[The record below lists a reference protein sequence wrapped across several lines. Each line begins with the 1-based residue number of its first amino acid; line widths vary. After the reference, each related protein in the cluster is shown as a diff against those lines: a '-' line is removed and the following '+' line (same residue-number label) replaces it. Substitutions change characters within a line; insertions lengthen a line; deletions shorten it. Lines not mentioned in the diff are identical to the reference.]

1 MSNQTYTDPSNNMHQ
16 YFSNI
21 RLVFLVATL
30 ALLSAC
36 STKKITSDE
45 TSSTS
50 DSISA
55 SSPEK
60 LLSLAYT
67 TPNANIRNASLLRA
81 AAIYWEQGFSAQS
94 KAVISEIDTRYIAGP
109 DWNDYWLLSL
119 DIALIEQDVEALK
132 KALPNLQS
140 SATFQRSVDEQR
152 EIINKLTQAYEL
164 VSQPIQAA
172 LLLITQRAIYAEN
185 TLINEQIWRLLKAA
199 NTQSLARYQDDTGDY
214 DVQGW
219 LALAKTIRLKQ
230 SRLQEQYQAL
240 VNWQA
245 IWEFHPAV
253 NELPKELEILSQLPK
268 NRPKNIIIALP
279 FSGPLA
285 PVSNAIK
292 DGLLAK
298 YYEYKENQDD
308 QDSAQYTE
316 NQPDSH
322 AKKGEAPSTEI
333 TISTYDTNSS
343 NFTDLYNRNLPENS
357 IIIGPLKK
365 ETLAELLNRQEVPV
379 KTLALNYVSEEK
391 TVKNLYQFSL
401 NPEHET
407 AQIAE
412 RMALDKLHRIGM
424 LAPENDWGLR
434 AFDAFTIASQKHHGT
449 VVEGAFYGAQNT
461 LSAAVAKMLAT
472 DQSKQRA
479 RTIRQIT
486 GLRLES
492 TPRRRQDIDAV
503 FMVAKAGIAKQL
515 KPLLSYHYANDLPVY
530 ATSQVHDLEDSS
542 RTRDLNG
549 IMFVDMPWS
558 LSTSGALRHQLE
570 SHFPQ
575 NAARYSRFYAMGIDA
590 FQIAPRIELLTQV
603 ENSLIEGQT
612 GELSITLNNTIQRHL
627 QWARFKGGKPS
638 VIN

>member
-1 MSNQTYTDPSNNMHQ
+1 MSNQTYTDPPNNMHQ

-21 RLVFLVATL
+21 RLVFIVATL
-30 ALLSAC
+30 AFLSAC

-45 TSSTS
+45 ASSTS
-50 DSISA
+50 DSITA

-67 TPNANIRNASLLRA
+67 TPNANIRNVTLLRA
-81 AAIYWEQGFSAQS
+81 ATIYWEQGFSAQS

-119 DIALIEQDVEALK
+119 DIALIEQNVEGLK

-152 EIINKLTQAYEL
+152 TVINKLTQAYEL

-172 LLLITQRAIYAEN
+172 LLLITHRAILAEDI
-185 TLINEQIWRLLKAA
+185 LINEQIWRLLKAA

-240 VNWQA
+240 INWQA
-245 IWEFHPAV
+245 IWEFHPAA

-279 FSGPLA
+279 FSGTLA

-298 YYEYKENQDD
+298 YYEYKESQKNQEPTQYSGD
-308 QDSAQYTE
+308 QPRNHLKE
-316 NQPDSH
+316 EEHN
-322 AKKGEAPSTEI
+322 TEI
-333 TISTYDTNSS
+333 TISTYDTNSA
-343 NFTDLYNRNLPENS
+343 NFLDLYNQNLPENS

-365 ETLAELLNRQEVPV
+365 ETLAELLNREEVPV

-407 AQIAE
+407 TQIAE
-412 RMALDKLHRIGM
+412 RMALDGLHRIGM
-424 LAPENDWGLR
+424 LAPENEWGLR
-434 AFDAFTIASQKHHGT
+434 AFDAFTIASQKHHGA

-530 ATSQVHDLEDSS
+530 ATSQVHDLEDNS

-549 IMFVDMPWS
+549 IKFVDMPWS

-612 GELSITLNNTIQRHL
+612 GELSISPNNTIQRHL